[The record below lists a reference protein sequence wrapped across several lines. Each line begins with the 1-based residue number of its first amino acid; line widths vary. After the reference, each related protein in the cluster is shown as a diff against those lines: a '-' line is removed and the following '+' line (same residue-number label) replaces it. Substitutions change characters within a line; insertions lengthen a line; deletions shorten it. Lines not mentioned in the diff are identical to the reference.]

1 MQAGLQ
7 EFLQALPAE
16 EKFAVEESVPRDE
29 FLTALVLEMEG
40 KRDFRA
46 VQFNHVQGC
55 NMPVVANIFSTRE
68 RIARMVGATRENFY
82 LKWHAAQENMVMP
95 DLVASGAV
103 QEEVYL
109 GEAVNVECLPIAV
122 HFASDAGRYI
132 SSGIVVAKDP
142 DTGVYNLSY
151 HRMQLKGKNVFGISL
166 HSRGHL
172 WDYFRRSAE
181 KGRDLEVAV
190 IIGCHPAV
198 YLAASSKLGMDK
210 DEYALAGALLGEPLE
225 VVQCKTVDL
234 VVPASAEIV
243 LEGRISAAD
252 FADEGPFGEYT
263 GYSTSRSTRNVLYIS
278 AMTKRKNAIY
288 MDLVPGYSNEHLLL
302 GGAAKEAENLY
313 TLKERYPTVQDI
325 CFPKS
330 GCHFHAYIR
339 MKKTAEGQARQVMTL
354 LCGLD
359 MYLKMIIAVDE
370 DIDIYNEEAILWAMA
385 TRVQPDE
392 QIMILPN
399 LMCNVLD
406 PSSHDGMSSKL
417 LIDAT
422 RPLQKTFQQCERDA
436 GMQAMAASLLTR
448 VAAQ

>member
-16 EKFAVEESVPRDE
+16 EKLVVDEVVPRDR
-29 FLTALVLEMEG
+29 FLTTLVLEMES
-40 KRDFRA
+40 KRNFQT
-46 VQFNHVQGC
+46 VQFNQVQGC

-68 RIARMVGATRENFY
+68 RIAQMVGATRDNFY
-82 LKWHAAQENMVMP
+82 LKWHTAQENMVAP
-95 DLVASGAV
+95 KLVESGVV
-103 QEEVYL
+103 QEEVYF
-109 GEAVNVECLPIAV
+109 GEEVDAEELPIAV

-142 DTGVYNLSY
+142 DTGIYNLSY
-151 HRMQLKGKNVFGISL
+151 HRMQLKGKNIFGISL

-181 KGRDLEVAV
+181 KGQDLEIAV

-210 DEYALAGALLGEPLE
+210 DEYALAGALLDEPLE
-225 VVQCKTVDL
+225 VVRCRTVDL

-243 LEGRISAAD
+243 LEGRISATD
-252 FADEGPFGEYT
+252 YEDEGPFGEYT
-263 GYSTSRSTRNVLYIS
+263 GYSTSRSTRNIFHVS
-278 AMTKRKNAIY
+278 AITKRKNAIY

-313 TLKERYPTVQDI
+313 TLKERYPVVQDI

-330 GCHFHAYIR
+330 GCHFHAYIK

-359 MYLKMIIAVDE
+359 MYLKMIIAVDD
-370 DIDIYNEEAILWAMA
+370 DIDIYNEESVLWAMA

-422 RPLQKTFQQCERDA
+422 KPLQKTFQQCEKDV
-436 GMQAMAASLLTR
+436 GMQEMAASLLACI
-448 VAAQ
+448 AAR